1 MPVDGSSSELLN
13 GQNSSK
19 KKRSNKKRRQQ
30 QQQQQQRK
38 LQSKTRLLDA
48 NDQSP
53 NGIKNALNC
62 SCLK

>member
-1 MPVDGSSSELLN
+1 MPVEGSSTELLN

-30 QQQQQQRK
+30 QQAQQRK

-62 SCLK
+62 SY

>member
-1 MPVDGSSSELLN
+1 MPAEGSSTELLN

-30 QQQQQQRK
+30 QQAQQRK

-62 SCLK
+62 SY

>member
-1 MPVDGSSSELLN
+1 MPAEGSSTELLN

-30 QQQQQQRK
+30 QQAQQRK
-38 LQSKTRLLDA
+38 LQSKTRLLDV

-62 SCLK
+62 SY